1 MSTNPTNKDPT
12 DRCYGA
18 LFIGPPGSGKSSCVL
33 ALKEMCQKLKRNVIT
48 INLDPANIYVNFD
61 PNFDV
66 SSVVSVTDTMKEQQL
81 GPNGAL
87 MFCMDSI
94 AESTVQITEAL
105 KPLIKKAT
113 YFLIDCPGQVELYTH
128 SDCMR
133 KFVDVFQKELDA
145 KLATVNL
152 VDVTLAS
159 TKDGFLGQSLM
170 ALGMMLR
177 MYTPHINVL
186 SKFDLT
192 AEMNLP
198 YDPIDLDFDDF
209 IETDV
214 PNKLHTAI
222 LDVLNGF
229 DLVSYTPF
237 SVDDETCVMQLI
249 ELIDKAVGCT
259 WML

>member
-1 MSTNPTNKDPT
+1 
-12 DRCYGA
+12 
-18 LFIGPPGSGKSSCVL
+18 
-33 ALKEMCQKLKRNVIT
+33 
-48 INLDPANIYVNFD
+48 
-61 PNFDV
+61 
-66 SSVVSVTDTMKEQQL
+66 
-81 GPNGAL
+81 
-87 MFCMDSI
+87 
-94 AESTVQITEAL
+94 
-105 KPLIKKAT
+105 
-113 YFLIDCPGQVELYTH
+113 
-128 SDCMR
+128 MR

-177 MYTPHINVL
+177 MYTPHINIL